1 MAQTLQGV
9 QNMLAPQLK
18 ADMLSLIQSKDF
30 QCCFGP
36 LGWPSQAWA
45 FRAPPP
51 VSGASQVAQV
61 VKNPLANAGDTENVG
76 SIPGAAGSPG
86 RGHCNPPQY
95 SCLENPMDRG
105 AWWAIV
111 HGAAKSQT

>member
-1 MAQTLQGV
+1 
-9 QNMLAPQLK
+9 MLAPQLK

-105 AWWAIV
+105 AWWAMV
-111 HGAAKSQT
+111 HTVADLDTTEVT